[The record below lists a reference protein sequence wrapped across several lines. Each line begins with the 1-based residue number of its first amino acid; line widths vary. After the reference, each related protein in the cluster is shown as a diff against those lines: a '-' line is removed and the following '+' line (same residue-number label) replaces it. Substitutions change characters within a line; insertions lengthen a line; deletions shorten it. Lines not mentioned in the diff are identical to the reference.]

1 MNETCTIN
9 YIDHVG
15 VVVRDIEKALLFYRS
30 MFDAKNGDIVSI
42 PEQNVI
48 ATLITIGQTRLELIQ
63 PLKSDTSIGRFLE
76 RRGEGLHHLAL
87 NVGNLSEAI
96 RFVEDKGLELIDR
109 TPKKGLSGLVAFIH
123 PRSAHG
129 VLTELVESES

>member
-9 YIDHVG
+9 YIDHVA

-42 PEQNVI
+42 PEQDVI
-48 ATLITIGQTRLELIQ
+48 ATLITIGETRLELIQ

>member
-42 PEQNVI
+42 PEQDVI

>member
-1 MNETCTIN
+1 VNETCTIN

-42 PEQNVI
+42 PEQDVI

-63 PLKSDTSIGRFLE
+63 PLKSDTAIGRFLE

>member
-1 MNETCTIN
+1 VNETCTIN

-42 PEQNVI
+42 PEQDVI

>member
-109 TPKKGLSGLVAFIH
+109 TPKKGLSGLLSGTI
-123 PRSAHG
+123 
-129 VLTELVESES
+129 LTLTCVFFAIKLFVF

>member
-1 MNETCTIN
+1 
-9 YIDHVG
+9 
-15 VVVRDIEKALLFYRS
+15 

-42 PEQNVI
+42 PEQDVI

>member
-42 PEQNVI
+42 PEQDVI

-109 TPKKGLSGLVAFIH
+109 TPKKGLSGLVAFNH

>member
-1 MNETCTIN
+1 M
-9 YIDHVG
+9 
-15 VVVRDIEKALLFYRS
+15 VRDIEKALLFYRS

-63 PLKSDTSIGRFLE
+63 PLKFDTSIGRFLE

>member
-30 MFDAKNGDIVSI
+30 MVDAKNGDIVSM

>member
-109 TPKKGLSGLVAFIH
+109 TTKKGLSGLVAFIH

>member
-42 PEQNVI
+42 PEQDVI

-63 PLKSDTSIGRFLE
+63 PLKSDTAIGRFWN
-76 RRGEGLHHLAL
+76 A
-87 NVGNLSEAI
+87 EAKD
-96 RFVEDKGLELIDR
+96 FTTL
-109 TPKKGLSGLVAFIH
+109 P
-123 PRSAHG
+123 
-129 VLTELVESES
+129 

>member
-42 PEQNVI
+42 PEQDVI
-48 ATLITIGQTRLELIQ
+48 ATLITIGETRLELIQ

-129 VLTELVESES
+129 VLTELVESEF